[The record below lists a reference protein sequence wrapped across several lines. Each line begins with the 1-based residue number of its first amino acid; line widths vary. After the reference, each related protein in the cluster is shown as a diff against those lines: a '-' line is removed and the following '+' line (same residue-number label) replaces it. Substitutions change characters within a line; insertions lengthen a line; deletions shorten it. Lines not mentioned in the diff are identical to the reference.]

1 MTKTL
6 ALFLSDGTTIAP
18 ATDFGSV
25 NPGTTAA
32 SRSLIL
38 KNTGTEAI
46 PSIRARVEQ
55 TTAADGEYKVTA
67 ASKLLT
73 AVNQELLTA
82 ALAVGATLAIS
93 ESWTTPAGVTGAVDT
108 GTLVIDYDL

>member
-1 MTKTL
+1 MTKMLVLYL
-6 ALFLSDGTTIAP
+6 ADGVTVQTP
-18 ATDFGSV
+18 TDFGSV

-32 SRSLIL
+32 SRNLIL

-46 PSIRARVEQ
+46 PSIRARIEQ
-55 TTAADGEYKVTA
+55 TTVADGEYKVTA

-82 ALAVGATLAIS
+82 ALAVGATVAIS
-93 ESWTTPAGVTGAVDT
+93 ESWTTPAGVSSAVDT
-108 GTLVIDYDL
+108 GTLVIDYDQ

>member
-6 ALFLSDGTTIAP
+6 VLYLADGVTTAT

-32 SRSLIL
+32 SRNLIL
-38 KNTGTEAI
+38 KNTGTEVI

-55 TTAADGEYKVTA
+55 TSVADGEYKVTA
-67 ASKLLT
+67 ASKSLT
-73 AVNQELLTA
+73 GVNQELLTV
-82 ALAVGATLAIS
+82 ALAVGGTLAIS
-93 ESWTTPAGVTGAVDT
+93 ESWTTPVGVTGAVDN
-108 GTLVIDYDL
+108 GTLVIEYDQ